1 MVREESSMKRKL
13 SFAIFLCIA
22 AASVSYA
29 DNSTEFDLVFKRMA
43 QKLAS
48 VESKLPNKTVAV
60 YGFQVIG
67 RPEDPY
73 ALYATEKITHELVN
87 SGSLLVIERSRID
100 EILKEQDFSHS
111 VVVDAGTAARIGKIL
126 SVDAVIA
133 GTILVTDARTEFIV
147 RVIQSEKGIILAS
160 VDDRVTYT
168 VTADKGAE
176 ASAAAAPAQNGV
188 QLSANKAV
196 YASNEEIT
204 AAFSGLPGNAAD
216 WITLQEAGKP
226 DDSYG
231 QYFYSDSKKEGTF
244 TFSAVPPGDY
254 EIRIYFDWP
263 AGGYTVQKR
272 LKVKVK

>member
-1 MVREESSMKRKL
+1 MRQKL
-13 SFAIFLCIA
+13 SFAIFLFIA
-22 AASVSYA
+22 AASVSNA
-29 DNSTEFDLVFKRMA
+29 DNSAEFDLVFKRMA

-67 RPEDPY
+67 RPDDPY
-73 ALYATEKITHELVN
+73 AQYATEKITHELVN

-133 GTILVTDARTEFIV
+133 GTILVTDTRTEFIV

-168 VTADKGAE
+168 VTADKGTE
-176 ASAAAAPAQNGV
+176 ASASSAAAAPAQNGV
-188 QLSANKAV
+188 QLSADKAV
-196 YASNEEIT
+196 YASNEGIT
-204 AAFSGLPGNAAD
+204 VSFSGLPGNAAD

-231 QYFYSDSKKEGTF
+231 QYFYSDSKKTGTF
-244 TFSAVPPGDY
+244 TFDAVAPGDY

-263 AGGYTVQKR
+263 AGGYAVQKR

>member
-1 MVREESSMKRKL
+1 MRRKL
-13 SFAIFLCIA
+13 AVSMALLLA
-22 AASVSYA
+22 AAPFIHA
-29 DNSTEFDLVFKRMA
+29 DNAAEFDIVFKRMA
-43 QKLAS
+43 QKLAG

-67 RPEDPY
+67 RPDDPY

-87 SGSLLVIERSRID
+87 SGGLMVIERSRID

-111 VVVDAGTAARIGKIL
+111 MVVDAGTAARIGKIL

-133 GTILVTDARTEFIV
+133 GTILVTDSRTEFIV
-147 RVIQSEKGIILAS
+147 RAIQSEKGLILAS

-168 VTADKGAE
+168 
-176 ASAAAAPAQNGV
+176 AAAEKAGETAIPQTPEQTGLG
-188 QLSANKAV
+188 LSSGKAV
-196 YASNEEIT
+196 YASNEEI
-204 AAFSGLPGNAAD
+204 AVSYSGLPGNPAD

-231 QYFYSDSKKEGTF
+231 EYFYIDSQKSGTV
-244 TFSAVPPGDY
+244 TFSPVPAGDY
-254 EIRIYFDWP
+254 EIRLYFDWP

-272 LKVKVK
+272 VKVKVR